1 MPNKRIW
8 RTVFEFNLRFFF
20 PDLATIWDD
29 SKVGIKITLWL
40 GCQPFCY
47 FFMDFIYEVFDPNQ
61 HLQIHCQLFF
71 CLSQENSRQMC
82 QLLPEIT
89 RYIDN
94 SNQLPT
100 FLLDL
105 PILH

>member
-1 MPNKRIW
+1 MPNERIW

-71 CLSQENSRQMC
+71 CLSHENSRQMC
-82 QLLPEIT
+82 QLLPEI
-89 RYIDN
+89 N
-94 SNQLPT
+94 
-100 FLLDL
+100 
-105 PILH
+105 